1 MLLHIIVRVLGLAFC
16 AILQFKEQQLHLEFF
31 TCCLAE
37 YLEFFNWI
45 AK

>member
-1 MLLHIIVRVLGLAFC
+1 MLLHIIIAGVLGLVFLCDFGIQRTAAAPGIF
-16 AILQFKEQQLHLEFF
+16 HL
-31 TCCLAE
+31 LPE